1 MPAGWAAGS
10 PAPPSAPAGQAPRAA
25 ARERSPFCDPV
36 PSIDARGAVW
46 VRPEVV
52 VEARML
58 GLTRDG
64 RLRQPAYLDVRSDL
78 TAEDL
83 MADAMGGDPQ

>member
-1 MPAGWAAGS
+1 
-10 PAPPSAPAGQAPRAA
+10 
-25 ARERSPFCDPV
+25 
-36 PSIDARGAVW
+36 

-64 RLRQPAYLDVRSDL
+64 RLRQPAYLGVRSDL

-83 MADAMGGDPQ
+83 MADAVGGDPQ